1 MNKLSSLLLLV
12 SVFMLTPFAASAQS
26 TDEFN
31 MDQVYAVD
39 QNGTISLQSDD
50 ARVTITG
57 SDRSD
62 VRVVVRYKREVKGFT
77 IGDGDRFEM
86 IVEERA
92 GDLAIYEK
100 ERDNGGRLSVGSVKE
115 EYEISIEAPR
125 NVSFNLEGDDETYRI
140 AGIDGSIRLDAD
152 DTDIELTD
160 CNGDDFSFSMDD
172 GSINMD
178 GGSGRLVIDLDDGEA
193 RIMNGDFNEIALE
206 GDDSNITITTRL
218 DDEGSYN
225 FDFDDADLQLNIIGG
240 GGDFDIRHDNAD
252 ISVGREF
259 EEVLDDENRSIYRL
273 LGGNAK
279 VSIDT
284 DDGDID
290 LRVI

>member
-1 MNKLSSLLLLV
+1 
-12 SVFMLTPFAASAQS
+12 MLTPFAASAQS

-92 GDLAIYEK
+92 GNLAIYEK

-125 NVSFNLEGDDETYRI
+125 NVSFNLEGDDETYLI

-152 DTDIELTD
+152 DTDIELTG

-225 FDFDDADLQLNIIGG
+225 FEFDDADLQLNIIGG

>member
-1 MNKLSSLLLLV
+1 M
-12 SVFMLTPFAASAQS
+12 PFTAAAQS

-31 MDQVYAVD
+31 LDEVYAID
-39 QNGTISLQSDD
+39 QNGTVSLQSDD
-50 ARVTITG
+50 ARVTVTG

-62 VRVVVRYKREVKGFT
+62 VRVVVHYKREVKGFT

-86 IVEERA
+86 IVEERG

-100 ERDNGGRLSVGSVKE
+100 ERDNGSRLSVGSVKE
-115 EYEISIEAPR
+115 EYEIRIEAPR
-125 NVSFNLEGDDETYRI
+125 SVAFNLEGDDETYRI

-152 DTDIELTD
+152 DADIELTD

-172 GSINMD
+172 GSIGMD

-193 RIMNGDFNEIALE
+193 RIMNGNFNEIELE

-218 DDEGSYN
+218 DDEGSYR

>member
-1 MNKLSSLLLLV
+1 M
-12 SVFMLTPFAASAQS
+12 PFTAAAQS

-31 MDQVYAVD
+31 LDEVYAID
-39 QNGTISLQSDD
+39 QNGTVSLQSDD

-86 IVEERA
+86 IVEERG

-100 ERDNGGRLSVGSVKE
+100 ERDNGSRLSVGSVKE
-115 EYEISIEAPR
+115 EYEIRIEAPR
-125 NVSFNLEGDDETYRI
+125 SVAFNLEGDDETYRI

-152 DTDIELTD
+152 DTDIELSD

-172 GSINMD
+172 GSISMD
-178 GGSGRLVIDLDDGEA
+178 GGSGRLVIELDDGEA
-193 RIMNGDFNEIALE
+193 RIMNGNFNEIELE

-218 DDEGSYN
+218 DDEGSYR

-259 EEVLDDENRSIYRL
+259 EEVLDDKNRSIYRL